1 MKAKLFL
8 PLRMVVVLSSALQ
21 PPKFV
26 ADPVLKA
33 ARERQNFLDAQLLA
47 NPKYGRDDGF
57 TGVNGAKAF
66 GVALDP
72 ESGHVLGQSQA
83 DADIEAPP
91 AEGPVEQSDE
101 QPSSAADL
109 DRIAELESRL
119 ATQLSEK
126 DAEIERAKAQAFA
139 EGQAQGQQE
148 AKQMLEMEGGSAGD
162 KRAIELRDMLGE
174 LISDAQNH
182 LIAHQDLFDPLK
194 SLALALAEQI
204 ARTELSLSDAS
215 LSAFIERSLME
226 IDPSQVG
233 ELVIHVS
240 NDWYER
246 LQDPELAQV
255 IAGYTLRR
263 DDSLQPGSVRLVIQ
277 DTSIE
282 DLIEHRLAELGRQL
296 LSNTAPPSE
305 QSDELA
311 LVAAQDDPAEDNV
324 VVREMDE
331 QGAII
336 QGDYSAA
343 DDIVLQRPEDE

>member
-1 MKAKLFL
+1 MQAKLFSL
-8 PLRMVVVLSSALQ
+8 LRMVVVLSSTMQ
-21 PPKFV
+21 RKQFV

-33 ARERQNFLDAQLLA
+33 ARERKNFLDARLLA

-66 GVALDP
+66 GVGLDP
-72 ESGHVLGQSQA
+72 ESGQVVGQPEA
-83 DADIEAPP
+83 DAEIEPEREAP
-91 AEGPVEQSDE
+91 VEPRAE
-101 QPSSAADL
+101 QPSKEADL
-109 DRIAELESRL
+109 ERMAELESRL

-148 AKQMLEMEGGSAGD
+148 AKQMLEMEGESAG
-162 KRAIELRDMLGE
+162 AQLSIELRDTLGE
-174 LISDAQNH
+174 LISDAQRH

-194 SLALALAEQI
+194 TLALALAEHI

-226 IDPSQVG
+226 IDPLQVG

-246 LQDPELAQV
+246 LQRPELAQV
-255 IAGYTLRR
+255 IADYTLRR
-263 DDSLQPGSVRLVIQ
+263 DDSLQPGSVRLAIQ
-277 DTSIE
+277 DSSIE
-282 DLIEHRLAELGRQL
+282 DLIEHRLTELGQQVF
-296 LSNTAPPSE
+296 SNSTPVQEHSG
-305 QSDELA
+305 ELA
-311 LVAAQDDPAEDNV
+311 LAATDDHVADEEA
-324 VVREMDE
+324 VVREIDK

-336 QGDYSAA
+336 QGEYSDV
-343 DDIVLQRPEDE
+343 DDIFFQRPEDE